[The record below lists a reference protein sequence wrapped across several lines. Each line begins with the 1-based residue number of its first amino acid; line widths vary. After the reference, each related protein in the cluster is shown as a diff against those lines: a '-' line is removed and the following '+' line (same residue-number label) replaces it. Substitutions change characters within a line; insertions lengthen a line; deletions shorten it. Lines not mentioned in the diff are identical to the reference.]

1 MQNAK
6 LENINPLI
14 RISKILDTGK
24 DKEIQ
29 MALLVAALKDVEKL
43 NINFNLG
50 HEFFLVLQKLIHSHS
65 IEQIEITSGM
75 QKLTQH
81 STLSCK
87 KLVTMP
93 SL

>member
-1 MQNAK
+1 MQNSK
-6 LENINPLI
+6 FEKINPLI

-50 HEFFLVLQKLIHSHS
+50 HEFFFGFAKTNS
-65 IEQIEITSGM
+65 
-75 QKLTQH
+75 
-81 STLSCK
+81 
-87 KLVTMP
+87 
-93 SL
+93 